1 MFKHLK
7 HSTNSSV
14 TMGRNIHWVTQN
26 SSAAV
31 LQSRASEAMRSL
43 VTSVS
48 VVLQLILNDMLFL
61 RYNKHQH
68 QLSQPP
74 DRVRVQ
80 IIMNI
85 TAPWTEAYSKLVTES
100 WWWMLKRNYQF
111 TTCHETVLRKLV
123 TSYKEANK
131 CFFLK
136 IPSILSD
143 HEQFVNLS
151 NSKTIQILTFN
162 VTASVY
168 RLLMR

>member
-14 TMGRNIHWVTQN
+14 TLGRNTHWVTQN
-26 SSAAV
+26 SLAAV
-31 LQSRASEAMRSL
+31 LQSRTSEAMRSL

-74 DRVRVQ
+74 DRVRVK

-85 TAPWTEAYSKLVTES
+85 TAPWTEEYSKLVTES
-100 WWWMLKRNYQF
+100 WWWMLKRNYQL
-111 TTCHETVLRKLV
+111 TACHETVLCKLV

-131 CFFLK
+131 CLK
-136 IPSILSD
+136 KKK
-143 HEQFVNLS
+143 
-151 NSKTIQILTFN
+151 NSFNFIGPWTVCEPIQQ
-162 VTASVY
+162 
-168 RLLMR
+168 